1 MVQCYESWSAAYSGR
16 GSEEEWWWGDGGVCV
31 GERLHRTVATTALGA
46 PSGEDPS
53 LGSEVGHHER
63 QFILSIRNRVMAA
76 GLMDHQPVMAAGLD
90 P

>member
-1 MVQCYESWSAAYSGR
+1 M
-16 GSEEEWWWGDGGVCV
+16 
-31 GERLHRTVATTALGA
+31 TTALGA

-53 LGSEVGHHER
+53 LGSEVGHRER

-76 GLMDHQPVMAAGLD
+76 GLMDQQPVMAAGLD